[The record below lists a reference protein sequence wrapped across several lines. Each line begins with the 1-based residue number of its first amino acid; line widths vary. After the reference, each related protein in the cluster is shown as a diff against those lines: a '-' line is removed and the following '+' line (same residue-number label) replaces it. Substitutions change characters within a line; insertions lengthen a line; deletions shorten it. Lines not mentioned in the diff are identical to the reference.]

1 MKYYGIKSKSTY
13 EKISFSIEKSKYF
26 FYRNQPFSKK
36 LRRKS
41 QFDYDLYFNSKHF
54 YIHDCSIPASK
65 YCTPFCLICSDL
77 ISIENIES
85 VKSGLKRL
93 ILHHL
98 SNDYL
103 TGSIDDEIN
112 KLDSLARKTPPSFS
126 SIKIGRYSF
135 ASTET
140 LHQKISYFTVY
151 FKSVSSKFISV
162 EFHIFFSNNFKEELS
177 SFTSKNY
184 TPSHAFIHKT
194 VSSFSKD
201 VGAKESSNIL
211 YYPNEIL
218 KSDYLYEKFCFIKWD
233 FFNFIQ
239 KYFIT
244 FFHISNIIPPSVI
257 LYGTNIG
264 YNEPYHRDFWRS
276 VGIEAQYGE
285 TFLHRGDPYKYGRL
299 FFRTSLSDR
308 YAPDDSS
315 SLIYIINTEKK
326 KPSYGFQDF
335 EDQIDLEFSDIT
347 TNLFL
352 LSFLSCL
359 SEILFPVWFYQG
371 VEKMKYI
378 TLIRFT
384 SIFFY
389 TVTVFIFIKNESDY
403 LLIPL
408 LQSLGW
414 LLSGV
419 ISFFMLI
426 RVEKMSLF
434 VPTIES
440 IRRYFKESVPFFVS
454 RVSVVINASMAKTIC
469 GIFFS
474 MHEVA
479 VFDLAQK
486 IAMTALVPLQMLNQ
500 ALFPHIAKTLD
511 RKFVNKCF
519 RLILL
524 ATGCIIVIVYI
535 LAPFA
540 VFVLS
545 DGKLPESVD
554 ILHVFSLFIFS
565 GGITSFTGS
574 PVLVSFGYSKPFNRS
589 VVLSTFV
596 LIVIYMVL
604 YFTNSFSIINFA
616 LALGFAEFVIA
627 IYRLYYCNRYKLIML
642 YGRV

>member
-1 MKYYGIKSKSTY
+1 MKFGQDNKYKVIVHNTTY
-13 EKISFSIEKSKYF
+13 LSVLEILKMVM
-26 FYRNQPFSKK
+26 PFVA
-36 LRRKS
+36 LP
-41 QFDYDLYFNSKHF
+41 Y
-54 YIHDCSIPASK
+54 
-65 YCTPFCLICSDL
+65 L
-77 ISIENIES
+77 IST
-85 VKSGLKRL
+85 VGADKYGLVV
-93 ILHHL
+93 
-98 SNDYL
+98 
-103 TGSIDDEIN
+103 
-112 KLDSLARKTPPSFS
+112 
-126 SIKIGRYSF
+126 F
-135 ASTET
+135 A
-140 LHQKISYFTVY
+140 QAIISYFIIFINFGLDVSAV
-151 FKSVSSKFISV
+151 KNVSINRSDNEKLSEVVSSVLIIKAFLFI
-162 EFHIFFSNNFKEELS
+162 LS
-177 SFTSKNY
+177 
-184 TPSHAFIHKT
+184 
-194 VSSFSKD
+194 
-201 VGAKESSNIL
+201 
-211 YYPNEIL
+211 
-218 KSDYLYEKFCFIKWD
+218 
-233 FFNFIQ
+233 
-239 KYFIT
+239 
-244 FFHISNIIPPSVI
+244 
-257 LYGTNIG
+257 
-264 YNEPYHRDFWRS
+264 
-276 VGIEAQYGE
+276 
-285 TFLHRGDPYKYGRL
+285 FLALGV
-299 FFRTSLSDR
+299 
-308 YAPDDSS
+308 
-315 SLIYIINTEKK
+315 
-326 KPSYGFQDF
+326 
-335 EDQIDLEFSDIT
+335 
-347 TNLFL
+347 LFL

-426 RVEKMSLF
+426 RVEKISLF

>member
-1 MKYYGIKSKSTY
+1 MKFGQDNKYKVIVHNTTY
-13 EKISFSIEKSKYF
+13 LSVLEILKMVM
-26 FYRNQPFSKK
+26 PFVA
-36 LRRKS
+36 LP
-41 QFDYDLYFNSKHF
+41 Y
-54 YIHDCSIPASK
+54 
-65 YCTPFCLICSDL
+65 L
-77 ISIENIES
+77 IST
-85 VKSGLKRL
+85 VGADKYGLVV
-93 ILHHL
+93 
-98 SNDYL
+98 
-103 TGSIDDEIN
+103 
-112 KLDSLARKTPPSFS
+112 
-126 SIKIGRYSF
+126 F
-135 ASTET
+135 A
-140 LHQKISYFTVY
+140 QAIISYFIIFINFGLDVSAV
-151 FKSVSSKFISV
+151 KNVSINRSDNEKLSEVVSSVLIIKAFLFI
-162 EFHIFFSNNFKEELS
+162 
-177 SFTSKNY
+177 
-184 TPSHAFIHKT
+184 
-194 VSSFSKD
+194 
-201 VGAKESSNIL
+201 
-211 YYPNEIL
+211 
-218 KSDYLYEKFCFIKWD
+218 
-233 FFNFIQ
+233 
-239 KYFIT
+239 
-244 FFHISNIIPPSVI
+244 
-257 LYGTNIG
+257 
-264 YNEPYHRDFWRS
+264 
-276 VGIEAQYGE
+276 
-285 TFLHRGDPYKYGRL
+285 
-299 FFRTSLSDR
+299 
-308 YAPDDSS
+308 
-315 SLIYIINTEKK
+315 
-326 KPSYGFQDF
+326 
-335 EDQIDLEFSDIT
+335 
-347 TNLFL
+347 
-352 LSFLSCL
+352 LSFLALGVLLLCL

-426 RVEKMSLF
+426 RVEKISLF

>member
-1 MKYYGIKSKSTY
+1 MKFGQDNKYKVIVHNTTY
-13 EKISFSIEKSKYF
+13 LSVLEILKMVM
-26 FYRNQPFSKK
+26 PFVA
-36 LRRKS
+36 LP
-41 QFDYDLYFNSKHF
+41 Y
-54 YIHDCSIPASK
+54 
-65 YCTPFCLICSDL
+65 L
-77 ISIENIES
+77 IST
-85 VKSGLKRL
+85 VGADKYGLVV
-93 ILHHL
+93 
-98 SNDYL
+98 
-103 TGSIDDEIN
+103 
-112 KLDSLARKTPPSFS
+112 
-126 SIKIGRYSF
+126 F
-135 ASTET
+135 A
-140 LHQKISYFTVY
+140 QAIISYFIIFINFGLDVSAV
-151 FKSVSSKFISV
+151 KNVSINRSDNEKLSEVVSSVLIIKAFLFI
-162 EFHIFFSNNFKEELS
+162 LS
-177 SFTSKNY
+177 
-184 TPSHAFIHKT
+184 
-194 VSSFSKD
+194 
-201 VGAKESSNIL
+201 
-211 YYPNEIL
+211 
-218 KSDYLYEKFCFIKWD
+218 
-233 FFNFIQ
+233 
-239 KYFIT
+239 
-244 FFHISNIIPPSVI
+244 
-257 LYGTNIG
+257 
-264 YNEPYHRDFWRS
+264 
-276 VGIEAQYGE
+276 
-285 TFLHRGDPYKYGRL
+285 FLALGV
-299 FFRTSLSDR
+299 
-308 YAPDDSS
+308 
-315 SLIYIINTEKK
+315 
-326 KPSYGFQDF
+326 
-335 EDQIDLEFSDIT
+335 
-347 TNLFL
+347 LFL
-352 LSFLSCL
+352 LSFLSCF

-426 RVEKMSLF
+426 RVEKISLF

>member
-1 MKYYGIKSKSTY
+1 M
-13 EKISFSIEKSKYF
+13 
-26 FYRNQPFSKK
+26 

-41 QFDYDLYFNSKHF
+41 QFDYELYFNSKHF

-352 LSFLSCL
+352 LSFLSIINQSALKQL
-359 SEILFPVWFYQG
+359 SIYRQRLTKIKLKRRSLKKLLLLRYEFEKTITPFESFLSDHIQWNLVQDDFQKLFPKKIYSFRQAHYSLSV
-371 VEKMKYI
+371 
-378 TLIRFT
+378 L
-384 SIFFY
+384 SIFQKDAILDQISIIKGEFDQKTQILQHLADY
-389 TVTVFIFIKNESDY
+389 KNESKNNRFSWFSTIASIITLY
-403 LLIPL
+403 FLIYPENTKPVASFL
-408 LQSLGW
+408 SFLVKSLTT
-414 LLSGV
+414 
-419 ISFFMLI
+419 F
-426 RVEKMSLF
+426 
-434 VPTIES
+434 
-440 IRRYFKESVPFFVS
+440 
-454 RVSVVINASMAKTIC
+454 
-469 GIFFS
+469 
-474 MHEVA
+474 
-479 VFDLAQK
+479 
-486 IAMTALVPLQMLNQ
+486 LQMFQ
-500 ALFPHIAKTLD
+500 
-511 RKFVNKCF
+511 
-519 RLILL
+519 
-524 ATGCIIVIVYI
+524 
-535 LAPFA
+535 
-540 VFVLS
+540 
-545 DGKLPESVD
+545 
-554 ILHVFSLFIFS
+554 
-565 GGITSFTGS
+565 
-574 PVLVSFGYSKPFNRS
+574 
-589 VVLSTFV
+589 STV
-596 LIVIYMVL
+596 
-604 YFTNSFSIINFA
+604 
-616 LALGFAEFVIA
+616 
-627 IYRLYYCNRYKLIML
+627 
-642 YGRV
+642 

>member
-1 MKYYGIKSKSTY
+1 M
-13 EKISFSIEKSKYF
+13 
-26 FYRNQPFSKK
+26 
-36 LRRKS
+36 
-41 QFDYDLYFNSKHF
+41 
-54 YIHDCSIPASK
+54 
-65 YCTPFCLICSDL
+65 
-77 ISIENIES
+77 
-85 VKSGLKRL
+85 VV
-93 ILHHL
+93 
-98 SNDYL
+98 
-103 TGSIDDEIN
+103 
-112 KLDSLARKTPPSFS
+112 
-126 SIKIGRYSF
+126 F
-135 ASTET
+135 A
-140 LHQKISYFTVY
+140 QAIISYFIIFINFGLDVSAV
-151 FKSVSSKFISV
+151 KNVSINRSDNEKLSEVVSSVLIIKAFLFI
-162 EFHIFFSNNFKEELS
+162 LS
-177 SFTSKNY
+177 FLALGVLLLCVKQFRDNY
-184 TPSHAFIHKT
+184 
-194 VSSFSKD
+194 V
-201 VGAKESSNIL
+201 
-211 YYPNEIL
+211 
-218 KSDYLYEKFCFIKWD
+218 
-233 FFNFIQ
+233 
-239 KYFIT
+239 
-244 FFHISNIIPPSVI
+244 
-257 LYGTNIG
+257 
-264 YNEPYHRDFWRS
+264 
-276 VGIEAQYGE
+276 
-285 TFLHRGDPYKYGRL
+285 
-299 FFRTSLSDR
+299 
-308 YAPDDSS
+308 
-315 SLIYIINTEKK
+315 
-326 KPSYGFQDF
+326 
-335 EDQIDLEFSDIT
+335 
-347 TNLFL
+347 LFL

-426 RVEKMSLF
+426 RVEKISLF

-486 IAMTALVPLQMLNQ
+486 IAKTALVPLQMLNQ

>member
-1 MKYYGIKSKSTY
+1 MKFGQDNKYKVIVHNTTY
-13 EKISFSIEKSKYF
+13 LSVLEILKMVM
-26 FYRNQPFSKK
+26 PFVA
-36 LRRKS
+36 LP
-41 QFDYDLYFNSKHF
+41 Y
-54 YIHDCSIPASK
+54 
-65 YCTPFCLICSDL
+65 L
-77 ISIENIES
+77 IST
-85 VKSGLKRL
+85 VGADKYGLVV
-93 ILHHL
+93 
-98 SNDYL
+98 
-103 TGSIDDEIN
+103 
-112 KLDSLARKTPPSFS
+112 
-126 SIKIGRYSF
+126 F
-135 ASTET
+135 A
-140 LHQKISYFTVY
+140 QAIISYFIIFINFGLDVSAV
-151 FKSVSSKFISV
+151 KNVSINRSDNEMLSEVVSSVLLLCVKQFRD
-162 EFHIFFSNNFKEELS
+162 
-177 SFTSKNY
+177 NY
-184 TPSHAFIHKT
+184 
-194 VSSFSKD
+194 V
-201 VGAKESSNIL
+201 
-211 YYPNEIL
+211 
-218 KSDYLYEKFCFIKWD
+218 
-233 FFNFIQ
+233 
-239 KYFIT
+239 
-244 FFHISNIIPPSVI
+244 
-257 LYGTNIG
+257 
-264 YNEPYHRDFWRS
+264 
-276 VGIEAQYGE
+276 
-285 TFLHRGDPYKYGRL
+285 
-299 FFRTSLSDR
+299 
-308 YAPDDSS
+308 
-315 SLIYIINTEKK
+315 
-326 KPSYGFQDF
+326 
-335 EDQIDLEFSDIT
+335 
-347 TNLFL
+347 LFL

>member
-1 MKYYGIKSKSTY
+1 M
-13 EKISFSIEKSKYF
+13 
-26 FYRNQPFSKK
+26 PFVA
-36 LRRKS
+36 LP
-41 QFDYDLYFNSKHF
+41 Y
-54 YIHDCSIPASK
+54 
-65 YCTPFCLICSDL
+65 L
-77 ISIENIES
+77 IST
-85 VKSGLKRL
+85 VGADKYGLVV
-93 ILHHL
+93 
-98 SNDYL
+98 
-103 TGSIDDEIN
+103 
-112 KLDSLARKTPPSFS
+112 
-126 SIKIGRYSF
+126 F
-135 ASTET
+135 A
-140 LHQKISYFTVY
+140 QAIISYFIIFINFGLDVSAV
-151 FKSVSSKFISV
+151 KNVSINRSDNEKLSEVVSSVLIIKAFLFI
-162 EFHIFFSNNFKEELS
+162 LS
-177 SFTSKNY
+177 
-184 TPSHAFIHKT
+184 
-194 VSSFSKD
+194 
-201 VGAKESSNIL
+201 
-211 YYPNEIL
+211 
-218 KSDYLYEKFCFIKWD
+218 
-233 FFNFIQ
+233 
-239 KYFIT
+239 
-244 FFHISNIIPPSVI
+244 
-257 LYGTNIG
+257 
-264 YNEPYHRDFWRS
+264 
-276 VGIEAQYGE
+276 
-285 TFLHRGDPYKYGRL
+285 FLALGV
-299 FFRTSLSDR
+299 
-308 YAPDDSS
+308 
-315 SLIYIINTEKK
+315 
-326 KPSYGFQDF
+326 
-335 EDQIDLEFSDIT
+335 
-347 TNLFL
+347 LFL

-426 RVEKMSLF
+426 RVEKISLF

>member
-1 MKYYGIKSKSTY
+1 M
-13 EKISFSIEKSKYF
+13 
-26 FYRNQPFSKK
+26 
-36 LRRKS
+36 
-41 QFDYDLYFNSKHF
+41 
-54 YIHDCSIPASK
+54 
-65 YCTPFCLICSDL
+65 
-77 ISIENIES
+77 
-85 VKSGLKRL
+85 
-93 ILHHL
+93 
-98 SNDYL
+98 
-103 TGSIDDEIN
+103 
-112 KLDSLARKTPPSFS
+112 
-126 SIKIGRYSF
+126 
-135 ASTET
+135 
-140 LHQKISYFTVY
+140 
-151 FKSVSSKFISV
+151 
-162 EFHIFFSNNFKEELS
+162 
-177 SFTSKNY
+177 
-184 TPSHAFIHKT
+184 
-194 VSSFSKD
+194 
-201 VGAKESSNIL
+201 
-211 YYPNEIL
+211 
-218 KSDYLYEKFCFIKWD
+218 
-233 FFNFIQ
+233 
-239 KYFIT
+239 
-244 FFHISNIIPPSVI
+244 
-257 LYGTNIG
+257 
-264 YNEPYHRDFWRS
+264 
-276 VGIEAQYGE
+276 
-285 TFLHRGDPYKYGRL
+285 
-299 FFRTSLSDR
+299 
-308 YAPDDSS
+308 
-315 SLIYIINTEKK
+315 
-326 KPSYGFQDF
+326 
-335 EDQIDLEFSDIT
+335 
-347 TNLFL
+347 
-352 LSFLSCL
+352 
-359 SEILFPVWFYQG
+359 
-371 VEKMKYI
+371 
-378 TLIRFT
+378 IRFT

-426 RVEKMSLF
+426 RVEKISLF